1 MPQIRKASKG
11 IKKKDFDTLSHGS
24 SQRSKKSNTKSKI
37 LSMVQASDKKA
48 AMEKDEEQNKD
59 QSMAVESNENTAEKL
74 PVKEPK
80 NEN

>member
-1 MPQIRKASKG
+1 
-11 IKKKDFDTLSHGS
+11 
-24 SQRSKKSNTKSKI
+24 
-37 LSMVQASDKKA
+37 MVQASDKKA

-80 NEN
+80 NEIQDQGN